1 MPSRNRAQDDQSW
14 EQPPEWILEA
24 LQVLRPP
31 GKDTV
36 SEWADQNR
44 YLGSASAVP
53 GRWCTAFT
61 PYLRQIMDTYNDPE
75 IEEVAVVK
83 PAQVGGT
90 EGISNVLAYIIA
102 CDPAPAMAVY
112 PTLEVAEGMADER
125 LRPMVETTPALR
137 ERFDPSSKR
146 LALRFDG
153 MTLVVAGANSP
164 ASLASRAVRDLV
176 LDEVDK
182 YPVFSGREADPISLA
197 RERTKTFENSRKI
210 YLLSTPTFES
220 GAIWREWLEADTQY
234 EFFVSCPHCGAA
246 WTFAFGRLKFDGS
259 SPEAARR
266 SAVYVCQECGAA
278 IDDRQKLAMVQAG
291 GWQAVRERGR
301 RKVAFRFSSFL
312 SPWLRLGDLAEEFV
326 RSKDNPAKLMNFI
339 NSWLGEPYKEV
350 ESTMSAEWVREKR
363 SGGYPARQVPDA
375 TVLITGG
382 VDVQRSCFYLVIR
395 AWRANMASFKLAH
408 AKVFSWREVEW
419 WMNRTWFDRAAVGH
433 IVNLCCVDSGDQTD
447 DVYDFCAINREWAV
461 PVKGASGKLDGR
473 YRRSV
478 IDRAG
483 SRADGQVLYVVD
495 TNHYKD
501 TLFARMHREEE
512 EGGWFVEEDCDP
524 EYCEMVTAEH
534 KVVRKYGGRLVS
546 VWEQKAQGRDNHY
559 WDCEVYAA
567 LAADLCGIRG
577 INASQARAIREDT
590 AAAPAA
596 QKETAPQV
604 RQPPGDDLGAKWFGR

>member
-1 MPSRNRAQDDQSW
+1 MGALPVRDPA
-14 EQPPEWILEA
+14 PEWILEA
-24 LQVLRPP
+24 LQVLRPA
-31 GKDTV
+31 GRETV
-36 SEWADQNR
+36 SEWADRNR
-44 YLGSASAVP
+44 VLGSGSAVP
-53 GRWCTAFT
+53 GRWRTSFT
-61 PYLRQIMDTYNDPE
+61 PYLREIMDSYDDPE
-75 IEEVAVVK
+75 IEEVAIIK
-83 PAQVGGT
+83 PTQVGGT
-90 EGISNVLAYIIA
+90 EACFNILARIIA
-102 CDPAPAMAVY
+102 GDPAPTMVVY
-112 PTLEVAEGMADER
+112 PTIDVAEGVADDR
-125 LRPMVETTPALR
+125 LRPMVESCPALA
-137 ERFDPSSKR
+137 ERFDPGSKR
-146 LALRFDG
+146 MALRFDG

-164 ASLASRAVRDLV
+164 ASLASRAVRNLV
-176 LDEVDK
+176 LDEIDK
-182 YPVFSGREADPISLA
+182 YPVWSGKEADPISLA
-197 RERTKTFENSRKI
+197 RERTKTFDNSRKI
-210 YLLSTPTFES
+210 FLLSTPTFEA
-220 GAIWREWLEADTQY
+220 GAIWQEWLAADTQY
-234 EFFVSCPHCGAA
+234 EYFVSCPHCGAV
-246 WTFAFGRLKFDGS
+246 WTFAFGQLRFDPS
-259 SPEAARR
+259 SPDAARA
-266 SAVYVCQECGAA
+266 SAVYVCPECDAV
-278 IDDRQKLAMVQAG
+278 IDDGQKTAMVQSG
-291 GWQAVRERGR
+291 RWKAVRERGR

-419 WMNRTWFDRAAVGH
+419 WMNRTWFDRAGVGH

>member
-312 SPWLRLGDLAEEFV
+312 SPWLRLGDLAE
-326 RSKDNPAKLMNFI
+326 
-339 NSWLGEPYKEV
+339 
-350 ESTMSAEWVREKR
+350 
-363 SGGYPARQVPDA
+363 
-375 TVLITGG
+375 
-382 VDVQRSCFYLVIR
+382 
-395 AWRANMASFKLAH
+395 
-408 AKVFSWREVEW
+408 
-419 WMNRTWFDRAAVGH
+419 
-433 IVNLCCVDSGDQTD
+433 
-447 DVYDFCAINREWAV
+447 
-461 PVKGASGKLDGR
+461 
-473 YRRSV
+473 
-478 IDRAG
+478 
-483 SRADGQVLYVVD
+483 
-495 TNHYKD
+495 
-501 TLFARMHREEE
+501 
-512 EGGWFVEEDCDP
+512 
-524 EYCEMVTAEH
+524 
-534 KVVRKYGGRLVS
+534 
-546 VWEQKAQGRDNHY
+546 
-559 WDCEVYAA
+559 
-567 LAADLCGIRG
+567 
-577 INASQARAIREDT
+577 
-590 AAAPAA
+590 
-596 QKETAPQV
+596 
-604 RQPPGDDLGAKWFGR
+604 